1 MVQEGA
7 YGASLARLAKAR
19 SGVKMLWQH
28 DPTRPI
34 GVWDEVREDGRG
46 LCVKGRLL
54 LEVQAAREAHVLL
67 QAGAIDG
74 LSIGYRTLR
83 SEAKGGRRLLH
94 EIELWEVSL
103 VTFPM
108 LPEARVR
115 AECRAGPGGGP
126 GAGAGGELPRGQG
139 RCWREAAGE
148 NWRHQGKSSMA
159 KVESEARAGTA
170 APGMGPH
177 MEVKAAVSGFLG
189 EFNAF
194 QSDIKAKLQEQE
206 SRLAMLDR
214 KSIAMNRPPL
224 ARAAETET
232 PHKKAFAAYLRSG
245 DDDGLRG
252 LTVEEKALS
261 TAVAADGGYLVD
273 PVTASQIVGVLRS
286 SASIRTIANVVTVEA
301 SAFDVLVDHT
311 DIGVGLGDRDRRR
324 SRETGTPQVDRISIP
339 LHELSALP
347 KASQRLLDDSAFD
360 VEGWLAQRIAD
371 KFSRAEASAFIS
383 GDGTD
388 KPTGFLNY
396 PKVDNDLFAWG
407 SLGYVP
413 TGADGDFD
421 AAEPA
426 DAIVDLVYALGAR
439 YRANATFVMNSKT
452 AGAVRKM
459 KDADGRFLWSDG
471 LAAGEP
477 ARLMGYPVLIAED
490 MPDIASGAFAIAYG
504 DFRAGY
510 TVAERPDLRILR
522 DPFSAK
528 PHVLFY
534 ATKRIGGD
542 VSDFAAI
549 KLLKFASA

>member
-1 MVQEGA
+1 MQ
-7 YGASLARLAKAR
+7 KAE
-19 SGVKMLWQH
+19 SK
-28 DPTRPI
+28 
-34 GVWDEVREDGRG
+34 
-46 LCVKGRLL
+46 
-54 LEVQAAREAHVLL
+54 
-67 QAGAIDG
+67 
-74 LSIGYRTLR
+74 S
-83 SEAKGGRRLLH
+83 
-94 EIELWEVSL
+94 
-103 VTFPM
+103 
-108 LPEARVR
+108 R
-115 AECRAGPGGGP
+115 AEA
-126 GAGAGGELPRGQG
+126 
-139 RCWREAAGE
+139 
-148 NWRHQGKSSMA
+148 
-159 KVESEARAGTA
+159 A
-170 APGMGPH
+170 APGPNPQ
-177 MEVKAAVSGFLG
+177 MEVKAALSGFLS

-194 QSDIKAKLQEQE
+194 QSDIKSKLQEQE

-224 ARAAETET
+224 ARAAETEA

-273 PVTASQIVGVLRS
+273 PVTAAQIVGVLRS
-286 SASIRTIANVVTVEA
+286 SASIRTIANVVSVEA

-311 DIGVGLGDRDRRR
+311 DIGSGWATETGAQA
-324 SRETGTPQVDRISIP
+324 ETGTPQVDRISIP

-371 KFSRAEASAFIS
+371 KFSRAEAQAFIA
-383 GDGTD
+383 GDGHD
-388 KPTGFLNY
+388 KPTGFLSY
-396 PKVDNDLFAWG
+396 PKVDNDIWAWG

-413 TGADGDFD
+413 TGSAGDFSGSD
-421 AAEPA
+421 PA
-426 DAIVDLVYALGAR
+426 DAIVDLVYSLGAR
-439 YRANATFVMNSKT
+439 YRANGTFVMNSKT

-459 KDADGRFLWSDG
+459 KDADGRFLWSDS

-490 MPDIASGAFAIAYG
+490 MPDIGAGAFAIAFG

-549 KLLKFASA
+549 KLLKFATA

>member
-1 MVQEGA
+1 MQSFE
-7 YGASLARLAKAR
+7 
-19 SGVKMLWQH
+19 
-28 DPTRPI
+28 TN
-34 GVWDEVREDGRG
+34 
-46 LCVKGRLL
+46 
-54 LEVQAAREAHVLL
+54 
-67 QAGAIDG
+67 
-74 LSIGYRTLR
+74 
-83 SEAKGGRRLLH
+83 
-94 EIELWEVSL
+94 
-103 VTFPM
+103 
-108 LPEARVR
+108 
-115 AECRAGPGGGP
+115 PG
-126 GAGAGGELPRGQG
+126 
-139 RCWREAAGE
+139 
-148 NWRHQGKSSMA
+148 
-159 KVESEARAGTA
+159 AGTA
-170 APGMGPH
+170 APGRSAQT
-177 MEVKAAVSGFLG
+177 EVKAALTGFLS
-189 EFNAF
+189 EFSAF
-194 QSDIKAKLQEQE
+194 QSDIKLKLKEQE

-224 ARAAETET
+224 ARGAETDA

-252 LTVEEKALS
+252 LRVEEKALS

-273 PVTASQIVGVLRS
+273 PQTAAAIVGVLRS
-286 SASIRTIANVVTVEA
+286 AASIRTIANVVQVE
-301 SAFDVLVDHT
+301 STAFDVLVDHT
-311 DIGVGLGDRDRRR
+311 DIGAGWATETLTPSD
-324 SRETGTPQVDRISIP
+324 TGTPQVDRISIP
-339 LHELSALP
+339 LYELAAMP
-347 KASQRLLDDSAFD
+347 KASQRLLDDTAFD

-371 KFSRAEASAFIS
+371 KFSRAEAQAFIA
-383 GDGTD
+383 GDGID
-388 KPTGFLNY
+388 KPTGFLKY
-396 PKVDNDLFAWG
+396 PKVDNDLWAWG

-413 TGADGDFD
+413 TGTAGDFS
-421 AAEPA
+421 AADPA
-426 DAIVDLVYALGAR
+426 DAVVDLVYALGAR

-490 MPDIASGAFAIAYG
+490 MPDIAAGAHAVAFG

-549 KLLKFASA
+549 KLLRFAAV